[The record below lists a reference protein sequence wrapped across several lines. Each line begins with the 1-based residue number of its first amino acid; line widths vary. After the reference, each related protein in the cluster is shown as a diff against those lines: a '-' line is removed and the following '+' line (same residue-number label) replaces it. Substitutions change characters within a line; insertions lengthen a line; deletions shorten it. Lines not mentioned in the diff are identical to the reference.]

1 MMEVKMSRKTV
12 NYLKAGGYRSVVI
25 SLEKSCSCGGSNIT
39 GLHLELSTDGAGER
53 EGYNYLRAEGFDIL
67 VDRRLKCRPKVA
79 FYLNESGVGNI
90 FDIEGI
96 EL

>member
-1 MMEVKMSRKTV
+1 MEVRMSKKTV
-12 NYLKAGGYRSVVI
+12 NYLEERGYRSVVI
-25 SLEKSCSCGGSNIT
+25 SLERSCSCGGSNIT
-39 GLHLELSTDGAGER
+39 GLHLEFEKENAKER
-53 EGYNYLRAEGFDIL
+53 KGYNYLAVEGFDLL
-67 VDRRLKCRPKVA
+67 VDRRLKCKSRVA

>member
-1 MMEVKMSRKTV
+1 MEVKMSRKTV
-12 NYLKAGGYRSVVI
+12 NYLEARGYRSVVI

-39 GLHLELSTDGAGER
+39 GLHLELETDRVGER

-67 VDRRLKCRPKVA
+67 VDRRLKCRARVA

>member
-1 MMEVKMSRKTV
+1 MEVRMSKKTV
-12 NYLKAGGYRSVVI
+12 NYLEEKGYRSVVI
-25 SLEKSCSCGGSNIT
+25 SLERGCSCGGSNIT
-39 GLHLELSTDGAGER
+39 GLHLEFER
-53 EGYNYLRAEGFDIL
+53 EKTGKRDGYNYLEAEGFDLL
-67 VDRRLKCRPKVA
+67 VDRRLKCRSRVA